1 MTDVLIPTNLF
12 PVNDNPPTWSEA
24 NRRELIAHSLETI
37 KRGRAWVDSVVASIE
52 AAECVV
58 DTIDFQGSTDEL
70 NANVVAL
77 TRALNTFAACV
88 FGGLDRLITPTN

>member
-1 MTDVLIPTNLF
+1 MTDVLILTNLF

-24 NRRELIAHSLETI
+24 DRRKSIAHSFDTI
-37 KRGRAWVDSVVASIE
+37 KPGRAWVDSVVASIE

-58 DTIDFQGSTDEL
+58 ETIDFQGTTGEL